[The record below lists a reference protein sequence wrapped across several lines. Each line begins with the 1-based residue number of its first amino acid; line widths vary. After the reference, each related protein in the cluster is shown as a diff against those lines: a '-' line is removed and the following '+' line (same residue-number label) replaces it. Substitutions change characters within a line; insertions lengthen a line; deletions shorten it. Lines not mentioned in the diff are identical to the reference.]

1 MSTPQRVNEYGQPIG
16 EALAGW
22 VPRAVPDGR
31 GLVGRA
37 CRLERLDVERHGED
51 LLEAFADAP
60 ATLWT
65 YLTVGPFS
73 TREAHL
79 ALLAE
84 NAASADQLHYA
95 VVVPGHGAV
104 GTLSLM
110 RVNPSEG
117 SIEIG
122 WVCFSPV
129 LQRTTASTEAQ
140 YLLMR
145 HAMDDLGYRRL
156 EWKCDHLNAPSRAAA
171 ERLGYTFEGT
181 FRNATIYKGRTR
193 DTDWLSIT
201 DAEWPA
207 LRERIEAWLAPEN
220 FDDVGVQR
228 KRLRDV
234 VARL

>member
-31 GLVGRA
+31 VLVGRA
-37 CRLERLDVERHGED
+37 CRLERLDVERHGEE
-51 LLEAFADAP
+51 LLRAFADAP

-65 YLTVGPFS
+65 YLPVGPFP
-73 TREAHL
+73 TREEHL

-84 NAASADQLHYA
+84 NAMSTEFHHYA

-181 FRNATIYKGRTR
+181 FRNATVYKGRSR
-193 DTDWLSIT
+193 DTDWFSVT
-201 DAEWPA
+201 DEEWPEVRA
-207 LRERIEAWLAPEN
+207 HLEAWLAPAN
-220 FDDVGVQR
+220 FDAHGRQR
-228 KRLRDV
+228 TRLGR
-234 VARL
+234 